1 MLPFAAVAVSGLL
14 VAVLIAVLIAVV
26 IYAVGVY
33 VLHAPQP
40 AVGLIA
46 FVIFLVLLLYAL
58 PGGVLR

>member
-1 MLPFAAVAVSGLL
+1 MLALAAVALSGVL
-14 VAVLIAVLIAVV
+14 VAFIIALIVGVL

-46 FVIFLVLLLYAL
+46 FLVFLIILLYEL
-58 PGGVLR
+58 PGGVVR